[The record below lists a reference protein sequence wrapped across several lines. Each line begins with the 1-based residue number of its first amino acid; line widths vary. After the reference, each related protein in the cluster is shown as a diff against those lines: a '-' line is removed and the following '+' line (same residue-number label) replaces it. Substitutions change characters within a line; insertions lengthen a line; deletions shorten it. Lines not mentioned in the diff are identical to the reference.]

1 MFGSI
6 KDQIKSMKERDPAAR
21 SALEII
27 LCYPGLHALF
37 FHRISHFLWNIK
49 LFLIAR
55 FISHLSRFL
64 TGIEIHP
71 AAEIGKRF
79 FIDHGMGVV
88 IGETAKVGDDVFIYH
103 GVTLGSTSTKK
114 EKRHPTISD
123 GVIIGA
129 GAKLL
134 GPILVGKNAKIGSN
148 AVVISDVPPEVTMV
162 GIPAKQLIK

>member
-1 MFGSI
+1 MLPWITCFI
-6 KDQIKSMKERDPAAR
+6 
-21 SALEII
+21 
-27 LCYPGLHALF
+27 

-114 EKRHPTISD
+114 EN
-123 GVIIGA
+123 VI
-129 GAKLL
+129 LQYL
-134 GPILVGKNAKIGSN
+134 M
-148 AVVISDVPPEVTMV
+148 E
-162 GIPAKQLIK
+162 